1 MTLLYQSADFLNHK
15 TGAHPES
22 PERLATVTRR
32 LTPTEEWKAC
42 THKTPKPAD
51 LSGIFSIHGADYV
64 AELGEFCEAGGGRI
78 EEDTITSPQSFDV
91 ARLAAGAAIE
101 ATSKV
106 IAGEDK
112 TAFCAT
118 RPPGHHAIQCGPM
131 GFCLFNNVAIAA
143 RHALATE
150 QLDRLMII
158 DFDVHHGNG
167 TQDAFYD
174 DAQVAFFSVHR
185 SPFYPGTGDRDET
198 GTGQGLGT
206 TLNLPLG
213 FDTPREEMLRKTET
227 ELHTFASSF
236 KPQLILLSA
245 GFDAH
250 RDDPVGNLHLETEDY
265 GTLTDIV
272 RSIAAE
278 HCQGKLVSLLEGG
291 YHPERLADCIQVHLR
306 HLLNL

>member
-250 RDDPVGNLHLETEDY
+250 REDPVGNLRLETEDY

-291 YHPERLADCIQVHLR
+291 YHPERLADCIQIHLR

>member
-250 RDDPVGNLHLETEDY
+250 REDPVGNLHLETEDY

>member
-22 PERLATVTRR
+22 PERVATVTRR

-250 RDDPVGNLHLETEDY
+250 REDPVGNLHLETEDY

-291 YHPERLADCIQVHLR
+291 YHPERLADCIQIHLR

>member
-250 RDDPVGNLHLETEDY
+250 REDPVGNLHLETEDY

-291 YHPERLADCIQVHLR
+291 YHPERLADCIQIHLR

>member
-15 TGAHPES
+15 TGTHPES

-250 RDDPVGNLHLETEDY
+250 REDPVGNLHLETEDY

>member
-22 PERLATVTRR
+22 PERVATVTRR

-42 THKTPKPAD
+42 THKTPKPAE
-51 LSGIFSIHGADYV
+51 LSSISSIHEADYV

-112 TAFCAT
+112 TAFCVT
-118 RPPGHHAIQCGPM
+118 RPPGHHAIQSGPM

-174 DAQVAFFSVHR
+174 DGQVAFFSVHR
-185 SPFYPGTGDRDET
+185 SPFYPGTGDRGET

-227 ELHTFASSF
+227 ELHTFASGF

>member
-22 PERLATVTRR
+22 PERVATVTRR

-250 RDDPVGNLHLETEDY
+250 REDPVGNLHLETEDY